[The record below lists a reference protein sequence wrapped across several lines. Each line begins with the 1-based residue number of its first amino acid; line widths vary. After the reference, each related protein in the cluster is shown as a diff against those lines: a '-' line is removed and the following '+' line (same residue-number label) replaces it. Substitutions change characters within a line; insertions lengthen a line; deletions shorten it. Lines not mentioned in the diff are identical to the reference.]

1 MAERKIGKVIYWQN
15 LSSILALFRL
25 MPQDGSKFPDYK
37 PGQYIALRREDCK
50 LTRKINVDG
59 FTRIVP
65 DLTDQGDQKIGPV
78 THSYSISSAP
88 YETED
93 NRYLEFY
100 VVLEKNDEGFPGR
113 LTESFFHIN
122 PESDCEIT
130 YVDRITGDFTLDKR
144 ASEAD
149 HIIFVG
155 TGTGLAPFAAM
166 LKQLHHDALDGKP
179 DGRRYTLIHTNRT
192 FEELAY
198 HQQLLDIEAAK
209 ELDFIYLPSVSRPTE
224 RDRKDPH
231 IGIGRANN
239 VLRHIFSMPLKEEV
253 ILQNAQKEG
262 GDVAGAQAALDK
274 TTRPELPKQ
283 FSREEINKRLTT
295 GKAVLLTCGNPNS
308 MADIKEVA
316 DSNQIRFEKED
327 W

>member
-1 MAERKIGKVIYWQN
+1 MAERKVGKVVYWKN

-25 MPQDGSKFPDYK
+25 MPQEGSKFPEYK
-37 PGQYIALRREDCK
+37 SGQYIALRRDDCK

-65 DLTDQGDQKIGPV
+65 DLTEQGDQKIGPV

-88 YETED
+88 FETED
-93 NRYLEFY
+93 NSYLEFY
-100 VVLEKNDEGFPGR
+100 VVLEKSDEGYPGR
-113 LTESFFHIN
+113 LTESLFHIN
-122 PESDCEIT
+122 PESDNQIT

-144 ASEAD
+144 TAEAE
-149 HIIFVG
+149 HVIFVG

-166 LKQLHHDALDGKP
+166 IKQLHHDVLDGKV
-179 DGRRYTLIHTNRT
+179 DRRQYTLIHANRT

-198 HQQLLDIEAAK
+198 HQQLLEIEAAK
-209 ELDFIYLPSVSRPTE
+209 KIDFIYLPSVSRPTD
-224 RDRKDPH
+224 RDHQDPH

-239 VLRHIFSMPLKEEV
+239 VLRHIFSMPLREEV
-253 ILQNAQKEG
+253 NLQMAQNDG
-262 GDVAGAQAALDK
+262 GDVAAAQAVLNK

-283 FSREEINKRLTT
+283 FSREEINRRLTS
-295 GKAVLLTCGNPNS
+295 GKAVLLTCGNPSS
-308 MADIKEVA
+308 MADIKEIA
-316 DSNQIRFEKED
+316 DSNQINFEKED